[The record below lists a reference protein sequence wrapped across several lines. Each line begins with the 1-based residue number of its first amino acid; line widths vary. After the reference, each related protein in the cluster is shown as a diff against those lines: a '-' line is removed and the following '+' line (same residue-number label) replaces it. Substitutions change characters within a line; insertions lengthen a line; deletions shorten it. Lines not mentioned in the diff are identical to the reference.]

1 MNILVHF
8 NEELNDPQKPTL
20 FMVHPGGGGVEA
32 YVRLVQTLEK
42 CFNCIGVD
50 NYNVLHPGGD
60 LGQTLEDLTE
70 LYLREMM
77 SYFRD
82 CVPRNLWILGW
93 SLGGKIGMELAVRL
107 GELGLSSVHVVML
120 DTFNDD
126 PYSIAN
132 MQFACRSELEQKALA
147 INRARNSKPGS
158 RCVKVT
164 LFKAGNVLD
173 GIPLTEYDLKE
184 RFGYNGYDD
193 YTEWVD
199 IVPLDQAD
207 HETIMQEPYIDTI
220 CTFLVTA
227 GQSYGLKENAIQ
239 DS

>member
-126 PYSIAN
+126 LFSVLEIPH
-132 MQFACRSELEQKALA
+132 ACRSELEEKETT
-147 INRARNSKPGS
+147 ISRARNSKPAS
-158 RCVKVT
+158 TCVKLT
-164 LFKAGNVLD
+164 LFKAGKAAD

-184 RFGYNGYDD
+184 RLRYNGYDD
-193 YTEWVD
+193 YKEWVD

-207 HETIMQEPYIDTI
+207 HQTIMHEQYIDRI
-220 CTFLVTA
+220 CTFLLSA
-227 GQSYGLKENAIQ
+227 GETFQSENK
-239 DS
+239 